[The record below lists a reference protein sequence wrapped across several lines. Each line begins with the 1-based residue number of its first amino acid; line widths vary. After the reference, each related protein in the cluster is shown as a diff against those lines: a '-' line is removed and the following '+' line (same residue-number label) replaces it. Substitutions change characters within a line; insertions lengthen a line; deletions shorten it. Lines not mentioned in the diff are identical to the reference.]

1 MAKRSQ
7 GKNRSGSG
15 TTNKQA
21 PDYATICQRSDGAP
35 VAQGFEK
42 LGPINKFEDLLCPQT
57 NQDPAARLAA
67 EQIFHMIEG
76 WRYIS
81 AATTA
86 YLSHSKHTA
95 LHFAYY
101 AELRAAISLLSW
113 SGIRVRQA
121 DHYYLDSTGS
131 KKIVTNSP
139 THKAVWGLWQHWVK
153 RPDAERLF
161 RDQIRL
167 TPGVCLADVL
177 KALQYVK
184 PSQTLQSW
192 GIDLAKIQDDHTA
205 RNNSSYEAFWID
217 APLSKMAEEDL
228 KLILTLWKLLLP
240 QDSGLRFDSTL
251 ISFFVKEAL
260 PAMQAQSEQA
270 KAEGAAAPS
279 TLIDSIEKIAAT
291 IAQNTGAD
299 LSAISRRLDLSLYET
314 TPFSLASSVDTKPE
328 NVLCRAFFLL
338 RLAMLATKLN
348 LSLAKNKAA
357 TEWLTNWFE
366 HAGLWSSTLLVEPQD
381 SPIDYELALQDF
393 EATNEL
399 PFDIWSPKNAAQ
411 TAKLTRPDACLI
423 WNIL

>member
-1 MAKRSQ
+1 MLKRSH
-7 GKNRSGSG
+7 GKHRSGSG
-15 TTNKQA
+15 KPKQG
-21 PDYATICQRSDGAP
+21 PDYASICLCSDGAP
-35 VAQGFEK
+35 VVQGFER
-42 LGPINKFEDLLCPQT
+42 LGPINKFEDLLCPQA
-57 NQDPAARLAA
+57 NKDPATRLAA

-76 WRYIS
+76 WRYVS

-113 SGIRVRQA
+113 SGIRVRQK
-121 DHYYLDSTGS
+121 DHYYLDATGS

-153 RPDAERLF
+153 RPDAEKLF
-161 RDQIRL
+161 REQIRL

-217 APLSKMAEEDL
+217 APLSRMTEEDL

-260 PAMQAQSEQA
+260 PAMQAQTAQA
-270 KAEGAAAPS
+270 QEGGAAGPS
-279 TLIDSIEKIAAT
+279 TLADSIEKIAAT

-314 TPFSLASSVDTKPE
+314 TPFSLASSIDTKPE

-338 RLAMLATKLN
+338 RLSMLATKLN
-348 LSLAKNKAA
+348 LSLTRNNAA
-357 TEWLTNWFE
+357 TEWLANWFE
-366 HAGLWSSTLLVEPQD
+366 HAGLWSRASLIEPHDSTL
-381 SPIDYELALQDF
+381 DYELALEEF
-393 EATNEL
+393 EVTNEL
-399 PFDIWSPKNAAQ
+399 PLDIWSPTNAMR